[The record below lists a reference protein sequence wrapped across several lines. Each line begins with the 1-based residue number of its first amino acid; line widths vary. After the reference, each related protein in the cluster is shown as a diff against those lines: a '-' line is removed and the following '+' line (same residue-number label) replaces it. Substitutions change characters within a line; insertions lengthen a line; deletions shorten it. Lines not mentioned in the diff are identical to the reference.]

1 MAYKDLVPVGTGLI
15 IAATSF
21 GLGVVYSNLPYDYFT
36 LWKHDP
42 EGFTRSLAHYT
53 NWANAPRRVHHIFHF
68 VMFLGLS
75 GCFIK
80 LYKPSDDVKYFEYGT
95 LGLMMVGIIIYLT
108 NLRIGVNSC
117 LTGQWGE
124 VDQKTGIN
132 VMAASQF
139 LIVIALTGVL
149 ILQAGLYYAE
159 WYDAKIKR
167 EFLAKEAAASAPAAS
182 EPAEEANEAKS
193 DSKATGVETRSKT
206 RSRGKKR
213 TA

>member
-21 GLGVVYSNLPYDYFT
+21 GLGVVYSNSAYDYNT
-36 LWKHDP
+36 LWKYDA
-42 EGFTRSLAHYT
+42 EGFTRSLAHYS
-53 NWANAPRRVHHIFHF
+53 NWANAPMRIHHILHF

-80 LYKPSDDVKYFEYGT
+80 LYKPLDDSKYFEYGT
-95 LGLMMVGIIIYLT
+95 LGLMMVGIVIYLT

-117 LTGQWGE
+117 ITGEWGE
-124 VDQKTGIN
+124 VDQNTGIN

-139 LIVIALTGVL
+139 LIVIALLGVL

-159 WYDAKIKR
+159 WYDEKIKR
-167 EFLAKEAAASAPAAS
+167 EFLEKEAAEAKEAEIQPEAAS
-182 EPAEEANEAKS
+182 
-193 DSKATGVETRSKT
+193 TGVETRSKAK
-206 RSRGKKR
+206 SKAKKR

>member
-21 GLGVVYSNLPYDYFT
+21 GLGVVYSNSAYDYNT
-36 LWKHDP
+36 LWKYDA
-42 EGFTRSLAHYT
+42 EGFARSLAHYS
-53 NWANAPRRVHHIFHF
+53 NWANAPMRIHHILHF
-68 VMFLGLS
+68 VIFLGLS

-80 LYKPSDDVKYFEYGT
+80 LYKPLDDSKYFEYGT
-95 LGLMMVGIIIYLT
+95 LGLMMVGIVIYLT

-117 LTGQWGE
+117 ITGQWGE
-124 VDQKTGIN
+124 VDQNTGIN

-139 LIVIALTGVL
+139 LIVIALLGVL

-159 WYDAKIKR
+159 WYDEKIKR
-167 EFLAKEAAASAPAAS
+167 EFLEKEAAEAKEAEVQPEAAS
-182 EPAEEANEAKS
+182 
-193 DSKATGVETRSKT
+193 TGVETRSKAK
-206 RSRGKKR
+206 SKAKKR

>member
-21 GLGVVYSNLPYDYFT
+21 GLGVVYSNSAYDYNT
-36 LWKHDP
+36 LWKYDA
-42 EGFTRSLAHYT
+42 EGFTRSLAHYS
-53 NWANAPRRVHHIFHF
+53 NWANAPMRIHHILHF

-80 LYKPSDDVKYFEYGT
+80 LYKPLDDSKYFEYGT
-95 LGLMMVGIIIYLT
+95 LGLMMVGIVIYLT

-117 LTGQWGE
+117 ITGQWGE
-124 VDQKTGIN
+124 VDQNTGIN

-139 LIVIALTGVL
+139 LIVIALLGVL

-159 WYDAKIKR
+159 WYDEKIKR
-167 EFLAKEAAASAPAAS
+167 EFLEKEAAEAKEAEVQPEAAS
-182 EPAEEANEAKS
+182 
-193 DSKATGVETRSKT
+193 TGVETRSKT
-206 RSRGKKR
+206 KSKAKKR

>member
-21 GLGVVYSNLPYDYFT
+21 GLGVVYSNTAYDYNT
-36 LWKHDP
+36 LWTYDA
-42 EGFTRSLAHYT
+42 EGFARSLAHYS
-53 NWANAPRRVHHIFHF
+53 NWANAPMRLHYILHVVI
-68 VMFLGLS
+68 FLGLS

-80 LYKPSDDVKYFEYGT
+80 LYKPLDDAKYFEYGT
-95 LGLMMVGIIIYLT
+95 LGLMMAGIVIYLT
-108 NLRIGVNSC
+108 NLRIGINSC
-117 LTGQWGE
+117 LTGEWGE
-124 VDQKTGIN
+124 VDQNTGIN

-139 LIVIALTGVL
+139 LIVIALVGVL

-167 EFLAKEAAASAPAAS
+167 EFLEKEATEAKEAEVAP
-182 EPAEEANEAKS
+182 EATS
-193 DSKATGVETRSKT
+193 TGVETRSKAK
-206 RSRGKKR
+206 SKAKKR